1 MITAGID
8 VGIETTKVVVLDE
21 GAIVSRR
28 IYIGGNEDAVKLGEK
43 ALYQAAK
50 DAGLNTSDIDHIAA
64 TGIGDINFSFAGKRV
79 PEVSCIARGID
90 FLLPST
96 RTALDLGAGKS
107 LAVRCE
113 HGKAIKIAR
122 NDKCASGTGKYL
134 DIVAAILGIDI
145 AEMTGLSLKSGE
157 PAEVQGTCAVFA
169 ESEVISLVHTG
180 TKPED
185 IARGALIG
193 LARRVYPLLLE
204 IGMEREV
211 SLLGGVALN
220 KGLVNALQ
228 DLAGFALQVPEEP
241 QIVTAL
247 GAALI
252 AREET
257 T

>member
-8 VGIETTKVVVLDE
+8 VGIETTKVVVLNDNK
-21 GAIVSRR
+21 IVSRS

-43 ALYQAAK
+43 ALYQAAN
-50 DAGLNTSDIDHIAA
+50 DAGLSTSDIDCIAA
-64 TGIGDINFSFAGKRV
+64 TGIGGIQLSFAGKRA

-90 FLLPST
+90 YLLPST
-96 RTALDLGAGKS
+96 GTAMDLGAGKS
-107 LAVRCE
+107 LAIRCD

-145 AEMTGLSLKSGE
+145 AEMTDLSLKSKE

-185 IARGALIG
+185 IAKGALVG

-204 IGMEREV
+204 VGMEREV

-228 DLAGFALQVPEEP
+228 ELAGFALQVPAEP

-247 GAALI
+247 GAALF
-252 AREET
+252 AQEEIT
-257 T
+257 